1 MRTAWKQMHIPLA
14 LGIAAAVLVLVAVA
28 PSLTQQPVGRSQD
41 QGGQPKKAADS
52 RPSSELVV
60 RYRDEPSESTEAR
73 RRMIE
78 RDLAGRDVTDEV
90 VLQAMGK
97 VPRHQ
102 FVPAEL
108 RGSAYADHPLP
119 IGHEQ
124 TISQPY
130 IVALMTELAGARK
143 GMRALDIGTGSGY
156 QAAVLGE
163 ICKEVYSIEIVEPL
177 AKEAKKRLADLGYK
191 NITVRQ
197 GDGYQGW
204 PDKAPFDVI
213 IVAAAPDH
221 VPQPLVDQLA
231 PGGKLVIPVGD
242 WYQELLVIERDKD
255 GKIHRDRGIGVR
267 FVPMTGEAQKR
278 K

>member
-1 MRTAWKQMHIPLA
+1 MCRGMHVSLLLTVALA
-14 LGIAAAVLVLVAVA
+14 ILILVAVA
-28 PSLTQQPVGRSQD
+28 PSHSRYPVGRSQGES
-41 QGGQPKKAADS
+41 GGPNKPATKAPPAKFVV
-52 RPSSELVV
+52 PYEGEASEF
-60 RYRDEPSESTEAR
+60 TEAR
-73 RRMIE
+73 RRMVR
-78 RDLAGRDVTDEV
+78 RDLAGRDIADEV
-90 VLQAMGK
+90 VLLAMGSI
-97 VPRHQ
+97 PRHE
-102 FVPAEL
+102 FVPDDV
-108 RGSAYADHPLP
+108 RDRAYSDHPLP
-119 IGHEQ
+119 IGHRQ

-130 IVALMTELAGARK
+130 IVALMTQLVGARE

-177 AKEAKKRLADLGYK
+177 AKEAKKRLADLGYE
-191 NITVRQ
+191 NITVRH

-221 VPQPLVDQLA
+221 VPQPLIDQLA
-231 PGGKLVIPVGD
+231 PGGKLVIPVGQ

-255 GKIHRDRGIGVR
+255 GEVHRRRGIGVR

-278 K
+278 M